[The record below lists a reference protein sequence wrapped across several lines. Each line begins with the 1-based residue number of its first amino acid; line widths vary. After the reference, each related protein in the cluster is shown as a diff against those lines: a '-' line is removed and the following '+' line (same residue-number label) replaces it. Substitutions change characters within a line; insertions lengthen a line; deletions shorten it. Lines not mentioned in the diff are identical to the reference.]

1 MGFIIQPA
9 RIPNDIDEVR
19 KLFKEYQDWLQVDLW
34 FQGFDEE
41 LASLPGKYGEPNGT
55 ILLVWE
61 GQGIAGGVALRPLE
75 NKICEMKRLFVR
87 EQWRG
92 NGLGEKL
99 VKEIIRFAVTAGY
112 LKMRLDT
119 ETRLEKAIE
128 LYQKFKFV
136 TIEKYNDNPLENI
149 IYMERDLKL

>member
-41 LASLPGKYGEPNGT
+41 LASLPGKYSEPNGT

-87 EQWRG
+87 QQWRG
-92 NGLGEKL
+92 KGLGEKL

>member
-1 MGFIIQPA
+1 M
-9 RIPNDIDEVR
+9 
-19 KLFKEYQDWLQVDLW
+19 
-34 FQGFDEE
+34 
-41 LASLPGKYGEPNGT
+41 PGKYSEPNGT

-112 LKMRLDT
+112 LKIRLDT